1 MRSAML
7 LLSTAAGLGLAT
19 VAIAVGTSGR
29 PDAVRA
35 AAPAATPAVATSP
48 AVRQQQLAS
57 AFAKLPVTFTENRGR
72 PTRASATTRRAAS
85 SASS

>member
-35 AAPAATPAVATSP
+35 AAPAHTPAVATSP

-57 AFAKLPVTFTENRGR
+57 AFAKLPVTFTENRGQTDAR
-72 PTRASATTRRAAS
+72 VRYYAQGSR
-85 SASS
+85 SAST